1 MGADSMTLGE
11 IAGATGGR
19 LLAGEPGTGVGSFST
34 DSRTLCPGDLF
45 IALRGPNFDGH
56 AFVAEAI
63 AKGASAVLAGR
74 ADALPPPPLPP
85 TILVG
90 DTLRALGDL
99 AARWRRDHGGRV
111 AAVTGT
117 NGKTTTKEMIRAILA
132 EGFRTHASAGN
143 LNNLVG
149 VPQAILQWRRREP
162 LAVFELAMNAPGEI
176 GRLAEIARPDVGIIT
191 NIADAH
197 LEFLGSREAVAA
209 AKAELLPSL
218 EGERTAI
225 LNRDDPF
232 FPRLAAQVRGRLLT
246 FGLDPEADFRA
257 EGIRP
262 IGAEAV
268 AFTLR
273 AAPAAPAAPEV
284 RLPAIGR
291 HNVLNA
297 LAAAAAG
304 WAMGLDLGAASRGL
318 GRASLVPMRMQ
329 RIRLP
334 SGATVINDAYNAN
347 PASTEAAIGTF
358 FEVRDTQRDPPRRTS
373 AHPLGPGA
381 AILVL
386 GDMLEL
392 GAHAAEAHRRVGE
405 YLAPFGPDLVL
416 TLGEAT
422 RATGAAAVA
431 AGLRPE
437 QVRHCRDHAEA
448 RALLREA
455 MTPGTWVLLKGSR
468 GMRLERIL
476 EGL

>member
-19 LLAGEPGTGVGSFST
+19 LLAGEPGTRVGSFST
-34 DSRTLCPGDLF
+34 DSRTLRPGDLF

-56 AFVAEAI
+56 AFVAEAV

-99 AARWRRDHGGRV
+99 AARWRRGHGGRV

-162 LAVFELAMNAPGEI
+162 LAVFELAMSAPGEI

-232 FPRLAAQVRGRLLT
+232 FPRLAAQVRGGLLT

-273 AAPAAPAAPEV
+273 AAPAAPAAVEV

-358 FEVRDTQRDPPRRTS
+358 FEVRGTQQENPPK
-373 AHPLGPGA
+373 ADWVPGPT
-381 AILVL
+381 ILVL

-455 MTPGTWVLLKGSR
+455 MTPETWVLLKGSR
-468 GMRLERIL
+468 GMRLEGIL